1 MKVPLQRDRK
11 FVGLLRW
18 TESQP
23 FVENS
28 RAILIHRPRTVS
40 VYRTPCTATK
50 THLGIGMWCGN
61 HMSGDGK
68 FTFLDAPPEGKLVC
82 ARCEAMAIASNQ
94 PTSDSLV
101 GKHVHIGGLRAFMTC
116 CEEAR

>member
-1 MKVPLQRDRK
+1 MKVPLQREK
-11 FVGLLRW
+11 KCVGLLRW

-28 RAILIHRPRTVS
+28 RAVLIHRPRTVV
-40 VYRTPCTATK
+40 VYRTPCTTSK

-61 HMSGDGK
+61 HMSGDRK

-82 ARCEAMAIASNQ
+82 ARCEATATAFGQAS
-94 PTSDSLV
+94 SDSIV
-101 GKHVHIGGLRAFMTC
+101 GRHIHLGGVKAFRTC
-116 CEEAR
+116 CEASP